1 MEARMKHLLP
11 VTILAL
17 AMTIGVAKADVI
29 TMLDLTAGA
38 VSTVDTTSTG
48 SIALAEAIV
57 SVNLFANAS
66 TSTGSP
72 ASTDLAESIVHLNLL
87 ATASTATGS
96 TAFVEA
102 TINLELL
109 AIASTATGSTAFVEA
124 IINLELLAIASTS
137 TNLLPVSTTPVIA
150 AVPEPPSLAL
160 FAGVVS
166 MLGLGLVVQRSN
178 RRYRAAI
185 ELSQNCLGGFGPAEG
200 LDLALCSG
208 T

>member
-1 MEARMKHLLP
+1 MKHLLP

-48 SIALAEAIV
+48 SIALAEAIL
-57 SVNLFANAS
+57 SVNLSANAS

-72 ASTDLAESIVHLNLL
+72 ASTDLAESIVNLNLL

-102 TINLELL
+102 I
-109 AIASTATGSTAFVEA
+109 V
-124 IINLELLAIASTS
+124 NLELLAIASTS
-137 TNLLPVSTTPVIA
+137 TNLLPVSITPVIA

-166 MLGLGLVVQRSN
+166 MLGLGLVVQRIKQTVQGSDGVEPELP
-178 RRYRAAI
+178 RRI
-185 ELSQNCLGGFGPAEG
+185 GPAEG
-200 LDLALCSG
+200 LDPACARG
-208 T
+208 HKH